1 VTVEVLDDGR
11 KRIEAP
17 LSDEDVRELK
27 IGDVVLV
34 RGTVYAA
41 RDAAHKRMVE
51 MLDRGEELPF
61 DIAGQIV
68 YYVGP
73 TPERPGHVT
82 GSAGPTT
89 ASRMDKWTPRLL
101 ELGLKGI
108 MGKGGRGPAIRGE
121 LKEHTAVYRAAL
133 GGGGALAALTVRS
146 QEVIA
151 FEDLATEAIRRME
164 LDDFP
169 VWVVNDCEGRD
180 FYGETVK
187 PWRKN
192 ELLPE
197 SLHVSTD
204 EWAGKN
210 GGG

>member
-1 VTVEVLDDGR
+1 MAVEVLDDGR

-73 TPERPGHVT
+73 TPERPGQRDGFGRVRRRR
-82 GSAGPTT
+82 AG
-89 ASRMDKWTPRLL
+89 WTR
-101 ELGLKGI
+101 
-108 MGKGGRGPAIRGE
+108 GRPGCSSSG
-121 LKEHTAVYRAAL
+121 
-133 GGGGALAALTVRS
+133 
-146 QEVIA
+146 
-151 FEDLATEAIRRME
+151 
-164 LDDFP
+164 
-169 VWVVNDCEGRD
+169 
-180 FYGETVK
+180 
-187 PWRKN
+187 
-192 ELLPE
+192 
-197 SLHVSTD
+197 
-204 EWAGKN
+204 
-210 GGG
+210 